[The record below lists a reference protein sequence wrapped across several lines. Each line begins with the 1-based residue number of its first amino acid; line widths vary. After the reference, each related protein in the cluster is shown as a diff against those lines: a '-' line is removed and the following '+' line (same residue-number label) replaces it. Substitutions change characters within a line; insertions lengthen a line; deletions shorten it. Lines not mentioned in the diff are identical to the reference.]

1 MAKREFG
8 EGIFLSIC
16 QFIIKIFLFNCYFV
30 FCNLLI
36 LFYYVTYGFE
46 LTPQSKYIFL
56 LTFIPLGPAL
66 TALYASMEKLRS
78 EKDISSLYY
87 WRMYRLNFKQA
98 IKAWLIMLA
107 FIMIFYIDILYFKER
122 SYGVFFIPFFQ
133 VLIALLVLSSFYV
146 FPIISRFHL
155 KTVDV
160 YKLSLYFI
168 FSFYKATL
176 FFIALILLGSTIAM
190 KFPAYTFPFIF
201 SLFSYIVM
209 FALSSVFIKTGKRLT
224 QSI

>member
-16 QFIIKIFLFNCYFV
+16 QFIVKLFLFNCYFV
-30 FCNLLI
+30 FSNILI
-36 LFYYVTYGFE
+36 LVYYVTYGFE
-46 LTPQSKYIFL
+46 LTPESKYIFL
-56 LTFIPLGPAL
+56 LTLIPLGPAL
-66 TALYASMEKLRS
+66 TALYASMGKLRS
-78 EKDISSLYY
+78 EKDISSFYY
-87 WRMYRLNFKQA
+87 WRMYRLNFKQS
-98 IKAWLIMLA
+98 IKAWLVMLA
-107 FIMIFYIDILYFKER
+107 FIMIFYIDILYFKEKA
-122 SYGVFFIPFFQ
+122 YGVFLVPFFQ
-133 VLIALLVLSSFYV
+133 VLIALLVLSSFYA

-160 YKLSLYFI
+160 YKLTFYYI

-176 FFIALILLGSTIAM
+176 FFISLILLGSTIVM
-190 KFPAYTFPFIF
+190 KFPAYIFPFIF

-209 FALSSVFIKTGKRLT
+209 FALSSVFIKTEKRLT